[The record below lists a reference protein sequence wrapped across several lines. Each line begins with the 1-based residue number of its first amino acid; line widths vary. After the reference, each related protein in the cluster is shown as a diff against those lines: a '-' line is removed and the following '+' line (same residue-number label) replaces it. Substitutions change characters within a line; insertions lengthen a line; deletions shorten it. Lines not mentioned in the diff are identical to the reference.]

1 MSLKPQRKSTAASST
16 NQPFGARSKARE
28 IAMQVLFE
36 QDTSSHSIKK
46 SLAARSK
53 SKDVCQESA
62 IYATKL
68 LNMISENIQ
77 QIDDLISK
85 FAPSWPLDQMPSV
98 DRNVLRIAIAEIIG
112 KSDTPPKVAINE
124 AVDLG
129 RVFGTEKS
137 PKFINGVLGSLI
149 LAKKVKV

>member
-1 MSLKPQRKSTAASST
+1 MSLTPKRDASKDS
-16 NQPFGARSKARE
+16 NADHPFSARSKATE
-28 IAMQVLFE
+28 IAMQVMFE
-36 QDTSSHSIKK
+36 KDTSSHPIQR
-46 SLAARSK
+46 SLKLRIQA
-53 SKDVCQESA
+53 KDVCQESE

-68 LNMISENIQ
+68 LNIINENIQ

>member
-1 MSLKPQRKSTAASST
+1 MSLKPQRKITAASST
-16 NQPFGARSKARE
+16 NQPFSARSKARE

-53 SKDVCQESA
+53 SKDVC
-62 IYATKL
+62 ATKL

-85 FAPSWPLDQMPSV
+85 FAPSWPLEQMPSV
-98 DRNVLRIAIAEIIG
+98 DKNVLRIAMAEIIG

-149 LAKKVKV
+149 LEKKVKV

>member
-1 MSLKPQRKSTAASST
+1 
-16 NQPFGARSKARE
+16 
-28 IAMQVLFE
+28 MQVLFE
-36 QDTSSHSIKK
+36 QDTSSHSSKK
-46 SLAARSK
+46 SLKARSQ
-53 SKDVCQESA
+53 SKDVCQETE

-68 LNMISENIQ
+68 LNMIGENIQ

-85 FAPSWPLDQMPSV
+85 FAPSWPLDQMPGV
-98 DRNVLRIAIAEIIG
+98 DKNVLRIAIAEIIG
-112 KSDTPPKVAINE
+112 KGDIPPKVAINE

-149 LAKKVKV
+149 LSKKVKV

>member
-1 MSLKPQRKSTAASST
+1 MSLTPKRDASKDSHADH
-16 NQPFGARSKARE
+16 PFSARSKARE
-28 IAMQVLFE
+28 IAMQVMFE
-36 QDTSSHSIKK
+36 KDTSSHPIQR
-46 SLAARSK
+46 SLKLRIQA
-53 SKDVCQESA
+53 KDVCQESE

-68 LNMISENIQ
+68 LNIINENIQ

>member
-1 MSLKPQRKSTAASST
+1 MSLKPERGNPTGSNTD
-16 NQPFGARSKARE
+16 QPFSARSKARE

-46 SLAARSK
+46 SLETRSL
-53 SKDVCQESA
+53 SKDVCEESE
-62 IYATKL
+62 IYAAKL
-68 LNMISENIQ
+68 LNMINENTQ
-77 QIDDLISK
+77 QIDDLISEL
-85 FAPSWPLDQMPSV
+85 APSWPLDQMPSV
-98 DRNVLRIAIAEIIG
+98 DKNVLRIAIAEIIG

-129 RVFGTEKS
+129 RIFGTEKS

>member
-1 MSLKPQRKSTAASST
+1 MSLTPKRDASKDS
-16 NQPFGARSKARE
+16 NADHPFSARSKARE
-28 IAMQVLFE
+28 IAMQVMFE
-36 QDTSSHSIKK
+36 KDTSSHPIQR
-46 SLAARSK
+46 SLKLRIQA
-53 SKDVCQESA
+53 KDVCQESE

-68 LNMISENIQ
+68 LNIINENIQ

-98 DRNVLRIAIAEIIG
+98 DRNVLRIAIAEIIR